1 MAARTSEKHRRALCC
16 SLVERGVLWNIW
28 IFAPVT
34 AGWQGAVCPEAQS
47 LKRANTF
54 LPLPLWCGRVEK
66 WLVTQRAPGKTAP
79 LLWEFPGGGVQ
90 AGEKSEEAARRELQE
105 ETGLCPPPA
114 AFCRKG
120 RLAFPEK
127 NMLMDIYEVQV
138 PGLVPGALCLQAE
151 EVCDA
156 RLLTG
161 QELDAFPDKLP
172 SIGRIL
178 TVLYQSPGLG

>member
-1 MAARTSEKHRRALCC
+1 MEYLDIRTRDGRLAGRFVTRGTKLKKGEYFLAVAVVVRA
-16 SLVERGVLWNIW
+16 G
-28 IFAPVT
+28 
-34 AGWQGAVCPEAQS
+34 
-47 LKRANTF
+47 
-54 LPLPLWCGRVEK
+54 EK
-66 WLVTQRAPGKTAP
+66 WLVTRRAPGKTAP

-161 QELDAFPDKLP
+161 QELDSFQTSCLPLGASLQNYIKAPGSANRARGFPFCFKIA
-172 SIGRIL
+172 SYSTVIL
-178 TVLYQSPGLG
+178 

>member
-1 MAARTSEKHRRALCC
+1 MEYLDIRTRDGRLAGRFVPRGTKLKKGEYFLAVAVVVRA
-16 SLVERGVLWNIW
+16 G
-28 IFAPVT
+28 
-34 AGWQGAVCPEAQS
+34 
-47 LKRANTF
+47 
-54 LPLPLWCGRVEK
+54 EK
-66 WLVTQRAPGKTAP
+66 WLVTRRAPGKTAP

-138 PGLVPGALCLQAE
+138 PDLVPGALCLQAE

-172 SIGRIL
+172 SIERIL
-178 TVLYQSPGLG
+178 TELYQNPGLG

>member
-1 MAARTSEKHRRALCC
+1 MEYLDIRTRDGRLAGRSVPRGTKLKKGEYFLAVAVVVRA
-16 SLVERGVLWNIW
+16 G
-28 IFAPVT
+28 
-34 AGWQGAVCPEAQS
+34 
-47 LKRANTF
+47 
-54 LPLPLWCGRVEK
+54 EK
-66 WLVTQRAPGKTAP
+66 WLVTRRAPGKTAP

-161 QELDAFPDKLP
+161 QELDSQTSCLPLGASLQNYIKAPGSANRARGFPFCFKIA
-172 SIGRIL
+172 SYSTVIL
-178 TVLYQSPGLG
+178 

>member
-1 MAARTSEKHRRALCC
+1 MIR
-16 SLVERGVLWNIW
+16 
-28 IFAPVT
+28 
-34 AGWQGAVCPEAQS
+34 
-47 LKRANTF
+47 
-54 LPLPLWCGRVEK
+54 
-66 WLVTQRAPGKTAP
+66 
-79 LLWEFPGGGVQ
+79 
-90 AGEKSEEAARRELQE
+90 
-105 ETGLCPPPA
+105 PPA

-138 PGLVPGALCLQAE
+138 PDLVPGALCLQAE

-178 TVLYQSPGLG
+178 TELYQNPGLG

>member
-1 MAARTSEKHRRALCC
+1 MEYLDIRTRDGRLAGRFVPRGTKLKKGEYFLAVAVVVRA
-16 SLVERGVLWNIW
+16 G
-28 IFAPVT
+28 
-34 AGWQGAVCPEAQS
+34 
-47 LKRANTF
+47 
-54 LPLPLWCGRVEK
+54 EK

-172 SIGRIL
+172 SIERIL
-178 TVLYQSPGLG
+178 TELYQNPGLG

>member
-1 MAARTSEKHRRALCC
+1 MEYLDIRTRDGRLAGRFVPRGTKLKKGEYFLAVAVVVRA
-16 SLVERGVLWNIW
+16 G
-28 IFAPVT
+28 
-34 AGWQGAVCPEAQS
+34 
-47 LKRANTF
+47 
-54 LPLPLWCGRVEK
+54 EK
-66 WLVTQRAPGKTAP
+66 WLVTRRAPGKTAP

-138 PGLVPGALCLQAE
+138 PDLVPGVLCLQAE

-178 TVLYQSPGLG
+178 TELYQNPGLG

>member
-1 MAARTSEKHRRALCC
+1 MEYLDIRTRDGRLAGRSVPRGTQLKKGEYFLAVAVVVRA
-16 SLVERGVLWNIW
+16 G
-28 IFAPVT
+28 
-34 AGWQGAVCPEAQS
+34 
-47 LKRANTF
+47 
-54 LPLPLWCGRVEK
+54 EK
-66 WLVTQRAPGKTAP
+66 WLVTRRAPGKTAP

-161 QELDAFPDKLP
+161 QELDSFPDKLP

-178 TVLYQSPGLG
+178 TELYQSPGLG